1 MQGKQGMTVRLTSF
15 TDDFE
20 ALCNVL
26 RPPAYGPPRPGG
38 FGLPYEYGPDLGP
51 PYQGL
56 PYGPELYSP
65 PVLPYDPYPPPPG
78 PFARR
83 EAPYGVPPFDMPD
96 FEDDGGPYGESEAP
110 APPGP
115 GTRWRY
121 RSRDTRGSFPE
132 PDEPR
137 EGGGYAGEHCRP
149 MGTPSR
155 RELCG

>member
-1 MQGKQGMTVRLTSF
+1 M
-15 TDDFE
+15 
-20 ALCNVL
+20 L

-65 PVLPYDPYPPPPG
+65 PVLPYDPYHLPPG

-83 EAPYGVPPFDMPD
+83 EAPYGVPPFDVPD

-137 EGGGYAGEHCRP
+137 EDGETT
-149 MGTPSR
+149 G
-155 RELCG
+155 